1 MIAPIPYTTGAMPEN
16 EGPQL
21 LSGKVAIVTGAGRY
35 RGIGRHIALA
45 LARNGADVV
54 ITGSGR
60 PQESFP
66 PDERQIG
73 WRDIDSVA
81 EEVVRLGHRALPLVV
96 DITKPDDCDRLV
108 NEARREFGRI
118 DFLVNNAAAG
128 RGRDRVPLLDLEESE
143 WRRVLDVNLNGT
155 FLVTK
160 AVGRALVEQGEGG
173 RIVNIGSIAGRQGLP
188 SFGAYAVTKAG
199 LVLFTQVLAAE
210 LAAHKINVNCVCP
223 GLTNTY
229 RMEDVTRPGPI
240 RDAVMAT
247 IPLRRAGEPGE
258 VGELVAFLCGPD
270 ASYIHGQTIN
280 IDGGRLMI

>member
-1 MIAPIPYTTGAMPEN
+1 MPEN
-16 EGPQL
+16 EGLQP

-45 LARNGADVV
+45 LARQGADIVV
-54 ITGSGR
+54 TGSGR
-60 PQESFP
+60 PPESFP
-66 PDERQIG
+66 PDEREIG

-81 EEVVRLGHRALPLVV
+81 GEIKAIGRRVLPLVI
-96 DITKPDDCDRLV
+96 DITKPEECDRLV
-108 NEARREFGRI
+108 DETRREFGRI
-118 DFLVNNAAAG
+118 DILVNNAVAG
-128 RGRDRVPLLDLEESE
+128 RARDRVPLLDLEECE

-160 AVGRALVEQGEGG
+160 AVGRALIEQGEGG
-173 RIVNIGSIAGRQGLP
+173 RIINLGSIAGRQGLP

-210 LAAHKINVNCVCP
+210 LAAHKINVNCICP
-223 GLTNTY
+223 GLTDTY

-240 RDAVMAT
+240 RDAVMST
-247 IPLRRAGEPGE
+247 IPLRRPGEPEE
-258 VGELVAFLCGPD
+258 VGELVAFLSGPG

-280 IDGGRLMI
+280 IDGGRLMM